1 MLKKAS
7 CVVSVLSCISRV
19 IVLSFF
25 HLKWLVPLS
34 SPSVVDTEGYE
45 ELENKKRFLVDVRD
59 LADALL
65 LVYERP
71 EAEGRYLCMAHA
83 VKSEDLVAMLKKQY
97 PNYNY
102 PKRWIS
108 LLFTLCFFNVNIVS
122 YFLCMV

>member
-1 MLKKAS
+1 M
-7 CVVSVLSCISRV
+7 
-19 IVLSFF
+19 
-25 HLKWLVPLS
+25 PLS

-102 PKRWIS
+102 PKR
-108 LLFTLCFFNVNIVS
+108 
-122 YFLCMV
+122 